1 MNLEDIKAAI
11 LLAAEDRFKT
21 TFGNYVSQCA
31 TGDRKA
37 AEEFEAGARL
47 IINSE
52 QKALNI
58 IEKIFREAV

>member
-1 MNLEDIKAAI
+1 MNLEDVKATI
-11 LLAAEDRFKT
+11 LLAAEDSLKT
-21 TFGNYVSQCA
+21 TFGTYVKQSA
-31 TGDRKA
+31 SGDRKA
-37 AEEFEAGARL
+37 TEEFEAGARL